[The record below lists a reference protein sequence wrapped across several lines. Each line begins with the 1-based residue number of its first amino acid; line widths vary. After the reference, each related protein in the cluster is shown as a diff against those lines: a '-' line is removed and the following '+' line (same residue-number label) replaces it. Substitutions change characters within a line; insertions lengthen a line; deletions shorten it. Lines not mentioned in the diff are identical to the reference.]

1 MSKKQTFI
9 DIVTL
14 QKLIKERRLTANYD
28 HFDDKIAVCRD
39 RIETWKFIKDHVSKL
54 IYELCGAYAI
64 TIEQITI
71 SPDSILTVAYET
83 GYGTNYQ
90 LVCDAAYLFLSI
102 EEAKKDWND
111 FWDNIKKARDE
122 RDQEKERA
130 ERYQKFLELK
140 QEFEPNK

>member
-14 QKLIKERRLTANYD
+14 QKLIKERRLIANYD
-28 HFDDKIAVCRD
+28 HFDDKIAICRD
-39 RIETWKFIKDHVSKL
+39 RIDTWKFIKDHVSKL
-54 IYELCGAYAI
+54 IYELRGEYVNI
-64 TIEQITI
+64 IEQITI
-71 SPDSILTVAYET
+71 SSDNILTVTYET
-83 GYGTNYQ
+83 GCDINGQ

-102 EEAKKDWND
+102 EEAKKDWD
-111 FWDNIKKARDE
+111 DLWDNIKKAQDE
-122 RDQEKERA
+122 REQEKERA